1 MPLDI
6 FKQLKKE
13 LPGVKKHVALAK
25 HTTFEIG
32 GPAEYFFIAKKQE
45 EVAYA
50 IKVAKKLNLPLF
62 IFGGG
67 SNLLVSDSGIKGLAV
82 RMQSNAKTF
91 EVLPGGRIQ
100 AYSGVSLG
108 SVVSFSIKKSLAG
121 LEWAGGLPG
130 TFGGAIRGNAGAFGG
145 EMKDSITSVKAL
157 DHHFVLRN
165 FTRPK
170 CGFSYRNS
178 VFKEKGWTIV
188 SATVKL
194 KKGNKKQLRA
204 VADSRI
210 TYRKEKHPLEFPSA
224 GSVFKNV
231 DVKKIAPK
239 FQKLFSDK
247 IKQDPFPIVPAAW
260 FIIGVGLAGK
270 QIGQAQISL
279 KHSNYIVNL
288 GGAKASDVL
297 ELIQLV
303 KKEVKKEYDIDLET
317 EIQYVGN

>member
-1 MPLDI
+1 MRDNL
-6 FKQLKKE
+6 FRALKKA
-13 LPGVKKHVALAK
+13 LPGVRRSELMAK

-32 GPAEYFFIAKKQE
+32 GPAEYFFIAKDKEQ
-45 EVAYA
+45 
-50 IKVAKKLNLPLF
+50 VAKAVAAAKNLQLPLF

-67 SNLLVSDSGIKGLAV
+67 SNLLVSDAGIKGLVV

-91 EVLPGGRIQ
+91 EVSPGGRIE

-145 EMKDSITSVKAL
+145 EMKDSIASVRAL
-157 DHHFVLRN
+157 DHHFALRT
-165 FTRPK
+165 FSHK
-170 CGFSYRNS
+170 ACGFSYRNS
-178 VFKEKGWTIV
+178 VFKEKSWTIV
-188 SATVKL
+188 SAAVKL
-194 KKGNKKQLRA
+194 KKGIKKQLRA

-210 TYRKEKHPLEFPSA
+210 LYRHQKHPLEFPSA

-279 KHSNYIVNL
+279 KHSNYMVNL
-288 GGAKASDVL
+288 GGARAKDVL

-317 EIQYVGN
+317 EIQYVE